1 MTLLRALKMKFLSSF
16 ALFSLLTV
24 VARAF
29 APLTSADTTGC
40 ASSVRHSITRLFLS
54 SPYNDDA
61 LARNKARTDVCNF
74 LTQRAMQSF
83 IHLLIETR
91 DPHMVTWMEEFGG
104 WTNLE
109 EFHGTGALNLTIYPK
124 WDSVLLE
131 MMEQPP
137 AVVVIRAKRR
147 GKGHGGWSKNNPY
160 LEERFVEFEMDVD
173 PVSIASRIM
182 AVREQLAMEW
192 ETDLDMLLAANDA
205 ILRSYSTRDG
215 AFERT
220 TMAYGDFGIF
230 NARAPSPL
238 RKGNY
243 DLLVLL
249 ATQESV
255 HRILRSYQQVE
266 GFKVSFEWLRDFYA
280 DRIGDYFDGSGE
292 YGRADDFLEQLL
304 LTPPSVKQAVG
315 QKADLIDPLKIAED
329 IIRTRSQVARDW
341 KEVCRRIPKD
351 HTELRKI
358 LLAKQMLKWGNAPN
372 AESTEQVADEPG
384 GIRKMGEF
392 E

>member
-1 MTLLRALKMKFLSSF
+1 
-16 ALFSLLTV
+16 
-24 VARAF
+24 
-29 APLTSADTTGC
+29 
-40 ASSVRHSITRLFLS
+40 
-54 SPYNDDA
+54 
-61 LARNKARTDVCNF
+61 
-74 LTQRAMQSF
+74 
-83 IHLLIETR
+83 
-91 DPHMVTWMEEFGG
+91 
-104 WTNLE
+104 
-109 EFHGTGALNLTIYPK
+109 
-124 WDSVLLE
+124 
-131 MMEQPP
+131 
-137 AVVVIRAKRR
+137 
-147 GKGHGGWSKNNPY
+147 
-160 LEERFVEFEMDVD
+160 MDVD

-205 ILRSYSTRDG
+205 ILQSYSTRDG

-372 AESTEQVADEPG
+372 VESTEQVADEPG